1 MVILETNYPP
11 YPRFAL
17 VVNLFSPLPAGA
29 VAKNLPANAEDTR
42 DMGSIPR
49 SRRFPGGGN
58 GNLLLYSC
66 LENPMDRGAWQATV
80 HGVTKSERTEHT
92 HLLGLILQNLC
103 ALSHA
108 ATEDCSAWWSDNDWI
123 ESA

>member
-66 LENPMDRGAWQATV
+66 LENPMDTGPWWATV
-80 HGVTKSERTEHT
+80 HVVAESDMTE
-92 HLLGLILQNLC
+92 
-103 ALSHA
+103 
-108 ATEDCSAWWSDNDWI
+108 
-123 ESA
+123 